1 MASQI
6 VFHNDQKLFLYDW
19 ITILVLEE
27 EKKIEHMKNC
37 IIFDQFEIFFKFE
50 INTIAFHFRV
60 YNNDEN
66 CELLKKKFY

>member
-6 VFHNDQKLFLYDW
+6 VFHNDRKLFLYDW

-37 IIFDQFEIFFKFE
+37 IIFDQFEIFL
-50 INTIAFHFRV
+50 N
-60 YNNDEN
+60 
-66 CELLKKKFY
+66 LKLIQLYFILEYIIMMKTVNY